1 MYFRGVSKQEKNVA
15 GSAVPGQRLG
25 VNGLSCSSQSGP
37 DNIIG
42 QVLIN
47 LTNRQH
53 EWALTLFFML
63 QNIPDAWLHGVW
75 RGLESHPECCRA
87 VHRSWSW
94 SWKDIWGFA
103 PLKTNMLIWRTIC
116 FCFYSVRDHLKLLLE
131 KKHFLYQFEV
141 QYLKI
146 EIQNLTLFHGL
157 ISHFFCVAK
166 SKIWNYHQILYLFYA
181 NKNLKLSSTER

>member
-103 PLKTNMLIWRTIC
+103 PLKTNVLIWRTIC
-116 FCFYSVRDHLKLLLE
+116 FCFYSVRDHLKLLSE
-131 KKHFLYQFEV
+131 EKHFLYQFEV

-146 EIQNLTLFHGL
+146 EIQYLKLFHSFSCLNRKFEIVIDGAL
-157 ISHFFCVAK
+157 KGRC
-166 SKIWNYHQILYLFYA
+166 
-181 NKNLKLSSTER
+181 KNVLKTRKY